1 MPAPAKSAEL
11 SCSDCAQVNCRDQ
24 ATRFP
29 PFCLTEALE
38 PEQLEGTLAAYQD
51 DGTDARIARAAAEVE
66 GVYYGKLTRV
76 EETIAFARR
85 LGARTIGIATCVGLM
100 AEARTF
106 AKVVKLAGLTPVTVA
121 CKIGATDK
129 CAIGLP
135 DQLKIRPGTFEALC
149 NPILQARLLNA
160 RQTELNVV
168 IGLCVG
174 HDALFIRHA
183 EAPTTVLVV
192 KDRVLCHNPA
202 AAFYTVNSYTARL
215 LNQEHLEG
223 L

>member
-1 MPAPAKSAEL
+1 M
-11 SCSDCAQVNCRDQ
+11 
-24 ATRFP
+24 
-29 PFCLTEALE
+29 
-38 PEQLEGTLAAYQD
+38 
-51 DGTDARIARAAAEVE
+51 ARAAAEVE

-85 LGARTIGIATCVGLM
+85 IGARKIGIASCVGLM
-100 AEARTF
+100 GEARTF
-106 AKVVKLAGLTPVTVA
+106 AKVVTSAGLQPLTVA

-129 CAIGLP
+129 TAIGLP
-135 DQLKIRPGTFEALC
+135 DELKIKPGTFEALC

-160 RQTELNVV
+160 RETELNVV

-174 HDALFIRHA
+174 HDALFLRHA
-183 EAPTTVLVV
+183 LAPTTVLVV

-202 AAFYTVNSYTARL
+202 AALYTVHSYTGRL
-215 LNQEHLEG
+215 LNQEHLES